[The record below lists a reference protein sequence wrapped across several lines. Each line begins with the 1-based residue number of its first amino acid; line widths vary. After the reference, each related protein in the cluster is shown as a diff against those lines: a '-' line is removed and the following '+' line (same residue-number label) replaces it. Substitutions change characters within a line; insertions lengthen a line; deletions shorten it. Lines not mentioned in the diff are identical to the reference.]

1 VPLFRY
7 FFHLS
12 VTVYTSDPNDLNT
25 QLLSDTGDFARRVRD
40 ARHDI
45 NAINAELLAIKTSLE
60 IAQDDFASTSTLL
73 PAPLLEAIVDVVECC
88 GNTSVEVYKVTI
100 KSTGNRSQRQSWDAN
115 KKDVLTSLQRKLE
128 VLHVVLDLA
137 LDHISM

>member
-12 VTVYTSDPNDLNT
+12 VPIYTINPNDSII
-25 QLLSDTGDFARRVRD
+25 QLLSDTGNFARRVRD

-73 PAPLLEAIVDVVECC
+73 PAPLLEALVDVVECC

-100 KSTGNRSQRQSWDAN
+100 KSTENRSQRKSWDAN
-115 KKDVLTSLQRKLE
+115 KKDVLTSLRRKLE